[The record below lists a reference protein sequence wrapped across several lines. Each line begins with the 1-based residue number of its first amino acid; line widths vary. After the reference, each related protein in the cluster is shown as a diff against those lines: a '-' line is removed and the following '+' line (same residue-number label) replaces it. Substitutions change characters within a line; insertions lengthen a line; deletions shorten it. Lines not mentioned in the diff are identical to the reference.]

1 MAAPLRDHASAQAAE
16 PDISER
22 LVAML
27 DLQRVGEGAD
37 AWTVHVIGVHSDGED
52 LWIQVAPHPDG
63 TDSFVLRLSSHATVR
78 QALVAL
84 AAAPRTP
91 RDVSPIVTVMRNVY

>member
-1 MAAPLRDHASAQAAE
+1 MAAPLHDHASARAAE
-16 PDISER
+16 PDVSER

-37 AWTVHVIGVHSDGED
+37 AWTVHVIGVHSDGDD

-63 TDSFVLRLSSHATVR
+63 TDSLVLRLSSHATVR
-78 QALVAL
+78 HAL
-84 AAAPRTP
+84 AALAAVPCTA
-91 RDVSPIVTVMRNVY
+91 RDVPQIVSVMRNIC

>member
-1 MAAPLRDHASAQAAE
+1 MAAPLHDHASDRAAE
-16 PDISER
+16 PDVSER

-37 AWTVHVIGVHSDGED
+37 AWTVHVIGVHSDGDD

-63 TDSFVLRLSSHATVR
+63 TDSLVLRLSSYATVR
-78 QALVAL
+78 HAL
-84 AAAPRTP
+84 AALAAVRCTA
-91 RDVSPIVTVMRNVY
+91 RDVPQIVSVMRNIC